1 MFEKFYQ
8 KYLDESFEAHIL
20 VQHISGMGHAG
31 DYGDMSASIL
41 AIQKH
46 DGTVLTGTLR
56 LSWPVPLDDH
66 AAAFKLFERIG
77 IYRVRLSA
85 FKLDPKNK
93 DTQYQEW
100 CSHNYCLKEV
110 LPLIEG
116 TDVSALEDI
125 KTEYQREVSLEDPI
139 LGKLILNK
147 DINLYEGEISWLDDN
162 CMLFIENSDD
172 MTQLLAQAQSLVKDQ
187 ALNDALWRAH
197 AAKHLL
203 DNAIEWQEDDED
215 SAYPDGL
222 QESDFIKAISL
233 SELSINEDGSFS
245 AYYNDG
251 DLFYGHVIIVEG
263 QIKDMILEDAYIA
276 G

>member
-1 MFEKFYQ
+1 
-8 KYLDESFEAHIL
+8 
-20 VQHISGMGHAG
+20 
-31 DYGDMSASIL
+31 
-41 AIQKH
+41 
-46 DGTVLTGTLR
+46 
-56 LSWPVPLDDH
+56 
-66 AAAFKLFERIG
+66 
-77 IYRVRLSA
+77 
-85 FKLDPKNK
+85 
-93 DTQYQEW
+93 
-100 CSHNYCLKEV
+100 
-110 LPLIEG
+110 
-116 TDVSALEDI
+116 
-125 KTEYQREVSLEDPI
+125 
-139 LGKLILNK
+139 
-147 DINLYEGEISWLDDN
+147 
-162 CMLFIENSDD
+162 

-233 SELSINEDGSFS
+233 SELSINEDGSFI

-263 QIKDMILEDAYIA
+263 KIKDMILEDAYIA